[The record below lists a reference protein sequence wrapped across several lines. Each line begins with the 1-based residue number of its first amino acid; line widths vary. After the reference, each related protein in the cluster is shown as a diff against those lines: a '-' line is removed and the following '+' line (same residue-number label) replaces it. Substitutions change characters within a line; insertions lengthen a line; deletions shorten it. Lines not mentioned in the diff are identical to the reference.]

1 MIEISQSNKISQ
13 EYILKKLDNAIL
25 LNQLDDIIEIINSD
39 PS

>member
-1 MIEISQSNKISQ
+1 MIEISHSNKISQ